1 MLLSIIDQITQSI
14 IDMDIAAFGDCLDDD
29 KLYSELPKSEFLSE
43 MEMLFN
49 TFKSE
54 GDTKLIAD
62 SGACASVDCNCGM
75 KGYNFSGPASR
86 LYISVIFETEGE
98 ELIDVALCHYF
109 RKDSS
114 DEILTDQ
121 IITVSSEED
130 HPIYHEPEYSEDELL
145 ILEQKCDHA
154 FREIVTGEPVFLFSE
169 DIWSWYR
176 KHSELFEMIPFDLK
190 QSESIENFRMLFGVC
205 CYVLKCFVYP
215 FVHAEMN
222 REFLANKNYGATYVK
237 KWMDVM
243 KSTYEVYA
251 DLAQYVDRQ
260 NFYQG
265 FIEFS
270 YEHKIRTSTADI
282 HDIVEF
288 ILNYQE
294 AELICSRDD
303 LSLKPLAK
311 VNSDTLF

>member
-1 MLLSIIDQITQSI
+1 MLQSIITRITQSI
-14 IDMDIAAFGDCLDDD
+14 IDMDISALGEYLDDD
-29 KLYSELPKSEFLSE
+29 KLYSNLSKSEFLSE

-54 GDTKLIAD
+54 GDTKLIAE
-62 SGACASVDCNCGM
+62 SGACASAECNCGI
-75 KGYNFSGPASR
+75 KGYNFSGPSSQ
-86 LYISVIFETEGE
+86 LYISVIFETEGD
-98 ELIDVALCHYF
+98 ELIDVSLCHYF

-121 IITVSSEED
+121 IFAVSAEEG
-130 HPIYHEPEYSEDELL
+130 HSNFNEAEYSEEELL
-145 ILEQKCDHA
+145 ILEQKCDNA
-154 FREIVTGEPVFLFSE
+154 FREIVTGESVFLFSE
-169 DIWSWYR
+169 DIWPWYK
-176 KHSELFEMIPFDLK
+176 KHSELFEMIPFNINH
-190 QSESIENFRMLFGVC
+190 SEPIENFVGLFGKFLC
-205 CYVLKCFVYP
+205 VLKCFLYP
-215 FVHAEMN
+215 FCYDNAN
-222 REFLANKNYGATYVK
+222 KEFLQIKRSGVRVVRM
-237 KWMDVM
+237 WMDSVQPV
-243 KSTYEVYA
+243 YERYA
-251 DLAQYVDRQ
+251 CLAKYVDRQ

-270 YEHKIRTSTADI
+270 YEHKIRMSTADI